1 MLVEWRPQARENL
14 LSLLSYIA
22 GRNQDAARALAKD
35 IERAT
40 SALPDHPYLYR
51 QGRVAGTRELVVH
64 PNYLIVY
71 RVTLTSIEIISVLH
85 ARQKYP

>member
-14 LSLLSYIA
+14 RSLLSFIA
-22 GRNQDAARALAKD
+22 QRNLDAARALADD

-40 SALPDHPYLYR
+40 SALPEHPYLYR
-51 QGRVAGTRELVVH
+51 HGRVTGTRELVVH

-71 RVTLTSIEIISVLH
+71 RVTLSNIEIINVLH

>member
-14 LSLLSYIA
+14 QSLLGYIA
-22 GRNQDAARALAKD
+22 DRNQNAARALADD
-35 IERAT
+35 IEKAT
-40 SALPDHPYLYR
+40 SALPEHPYLYR
-51 QGRVAGTRELVVH
+51 HGRVAGTRELVVH

-71 RVTLTSIEIISVLH
+71 RVTLSSIEVINVLH

>member
-1 MLVEWRPQARENL
+1 MLVEWRPRARENL
-14 LSLLSYIA
+14 RSLLGYIA
-22 GRNQDAARALAKD
+22 DRNQNAAFLLAED

-40 SALPDHPYLYR
+40 SALPEHPYLYR
-51 QGRVAGTRELVVH
+51 PGRVAGTRELLVH

-71 RVTLTSIEIISVLH
+71 RVTLSSIEIINVLH